1 MEDIVNKIQQSSLIQ
16 LDLAKFKPQET
27 IETIDLKDNLWQE
40 LALKEK
46 DFREFV
52 KENDWNKYVGKVIG
66 VLCSVDAIIPTWA
79 FMLVISKLQ
88 EHGITAFVGDK
99 SEVEKQLI
107 LKNISKL
114 DLEEYIDGRVIIKGC
129 SDVAHPA
136 FAMSEL
142 VKHLQP
148 VSKSIMYGEP
158 CSTVPVYK
166 RKKAL

>member
-1 MEDIVNKIQQSSLIQ
+1 MAEIVNKIQQSGLIQ
-16 LDLAKFKPQET
+16 LDLASFKPKET
-27 IETIDLKDNLWQE
+27 IETIDLKQNLWQE

-52 KENDWNKYVGKVIG
+52 KENDWTQYEGKVVG
-66 VLCSVDAIIPTWA
+66 VYCSADAIIPTWA

-88 EHGITAFVGDK
+88 EHGVVAFVGDK
-99 SEVEKQLI
+99 AEVEKQLI
-107 LKNISKL
+107 LSNIAAI
-114 DLEEYIDGRVIIKGC
+114 DLEKYTDGRLIIKGC

-142 VKHLQP
+142 VKRLQP

-166 RKKAL
+166 RKKSL

>member
-99 SEVEKQLI
+99 SAQ
-107 LKNISKL
+107 
-114 DLEEYIDGRVIIKGC
+114 R
-129 SDVAHPA
+129 
-136 FAMSEL
+136 
-142 VKHLQP
+142 
-148 VSKSIMYGEP
+148 
-158 CSTVPVYK
+158 
-166 RKKAL
+166 

>member
-1 MEDIVNKIQQSSLIQ
+1 MTEIVNKIQKSGLIQ
-16 LDLAKFKPQET
+16 LDLADYKPKES
-27 IETIDLKDNLWQE
+27 IVTIDLKENLWQGI
-40 LALKEK
+40 ALKEK
-46 DFREFV
+46 DFREFI
-52 KENDWNKYVGKVIG
+52 KENDWTQYEGKVVG
-66 VLCSVDAIIPTWA
+66 VFCSADAIIPTWA

-88 EHGITAFVGDK
+88 EHGVIGFVGDK
-99 SEVEKQLI
+99 AEVEKQLI
-107 LKNISKL
+107 LSNITAI
-114 DLEEYIDGRVIIKGC
+114 DLEKFQDGRIIIKGC

-166 RKKAL
+166 KKKK